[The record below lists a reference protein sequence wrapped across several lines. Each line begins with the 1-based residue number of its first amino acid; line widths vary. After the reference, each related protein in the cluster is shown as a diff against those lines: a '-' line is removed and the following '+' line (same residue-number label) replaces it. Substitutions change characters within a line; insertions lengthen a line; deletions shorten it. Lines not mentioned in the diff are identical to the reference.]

1 MRTTHYSADYERS
14 SHSEL
19 QPRLRQRLV
28 LWQLRGAIDDLVCVV
43 SPTAYGYTLGLELA
57 GDPILVELQPSVERL
72 VDKASRVERWLL
84 TQGWQPVS
92 CER

>member
-1 MRTTHYSADYERS
+1 MGTTRHSRYEMS
-14 SHSEL
+14 SDSTPH
-19 QPRLRQRLV
+19 PRLRERLV
-28 LWQLRGAIDDLVCVV
+28 LWQMRGALDDLVCVV

-57 GDPILVELQPSVERL
+57 GDPILVELQPSLGRL

-84 TQGWQPVS
+84 TQGWEPLD